1 MNSNVKSVI
10 SKCEK
15 NNNGEVFL
23 SLKPRIDDLDTTVAH
38 LYSAGGKMCYF
49 NMPKGN
55 GFHIWDKEYEKYT
68 FNEMEF
74 ASEKG
79 FNYLFNNWDNMIKT
93 CSNRALGEYYF
104 KVGKDSSEKPVTHY
118 ERMRENMI
126 AAYND
131 ELSEEL
137 LAVID
142 MEYSVDKK
150 KLGNKNI
157 MKNPKADLICAT
169 VEKDKIVFYITEYK
183 STENGFGVSLKE
195 HYDDMA
201 MYYDDIRIKK
211 HLIKTLQERL
221 KYGLIVCN
229 KKIANI
235 INDLTVDN
243 IDVKLLFLFSN
254 SADYREKKKNV
265 LSRGY
270 SYIFEKSKSDGISVE
285 YAYINKIESGCLK
298 KAILRDFEK
307 EGMFELI

>member
-1 MNSNVKSVI
+1 
-10 SKCEK
+10 
-15 NNNGEVFL
+15 
-23 SLKPRIDDLDTTVAH
+23 
-38 LYSAGGKMCYF
+38 
-49 NMPKGN
+49 
-55 GFHIWDKEYEKYT
+55 
-68 FNEMEF
+68 
-74 ASEKG
+74 
-79 FNYLFNNWDNMIKT
+79 
-93 CSNRALGEYYF
+93 
-104 KVGKDSSEKPVTHY
+104 
-118 ERMRENMI
+118 
-126 AAYND
+126 
-131 ELSEEL
+131 
-137 LAVID
+137 
-142 MEYSVDKK
+142 
-150 KLGNKNI
+150 